1 MKPGWQCAP
10 LDAIIDGHTLRI
22 GGLYLIGA
30 LWVPGDQ
37 AFATS
42 LSFRLSLYLSPL
54 PPPPALFFGRQH
66 EAPIGGVL
74 VGVGGLWCCEKR
86 QQDFAHV
93 RCAWWQL

>member
-10 LDAIIDGHTLRI
+10 LDAIIDGDTTLRI
-22 GGLYLIGA
+22 RGLYLIGT

-42 LSFRLSLYLSPL
+42 LSFHLSLFLSPL
-54 PPPPALFFGRQH
+54 SPPPALFFGRQH

-74 VGVGGLWCCEKR
+74 VCVGGL
-86 QQDFAHV
+86 
-93 RCAWWQL
+93 